1 MNVRESLCS
10 LTIQAKP
17 GDWIPGRKDELQI
30 AEPGRSDPS
39 AQEVRHG
46 DRLAFTL
53 DADTGEILKYEA
65 VDAAGGRRGLSQNG

>member
-1 MNVRESLCS
+1 M
-10 LTIQAKP
+10 
-17 GDWIPGRKDELQI
+17 
-30 AEPGRSDPS
+30 AEPGRPEPS

-65 VDAAGGRRGLSQNG
+65 VDAAGGRRELSQNEKLELQRSDAGKPSKI